1 MPDSHPYGKVNK
13 TFRTLF
19 ILSTSL
25 TLVLFVLWA
34 AGNFYI
40 SSQKPPYPAPEAEPG
55 MVEEVLTQGG
65 MITMI
70 ASVSTSVISL
80 IGFVSTL
87 TLGWRKEERE
97 TKTSE
102 LERKKLE
109 LELEKQRIELSK
121 LKAEEERKQKS
132 EP

>member
-1 MPDSHPYGKVNK
+1 MLKPFPYSKAQK

-19 ILSTSL
+19 IFSTSL
-25 TLVLFVLWA
+25 SLLLILLA
-34 AGNFYI
+34 LGKFYF
-40 SSQKPPYPAPEAEPG
+40 SSQTPPEAEPPAAPG
-55 MVEEVLTQGG
+55 LIEEVVTRGSV
-65 MITMI
+65 ITMI
-70 ASVSTSVISL
+70 ASVTTSLISL

-87 TLGWRKEERE
+87 ILGWRKEARD

-109 LELEKQRIELSK
+109 FELEKQRIELSK
-121 LKAEEERKQKS
+121 LKAEEERKLKS